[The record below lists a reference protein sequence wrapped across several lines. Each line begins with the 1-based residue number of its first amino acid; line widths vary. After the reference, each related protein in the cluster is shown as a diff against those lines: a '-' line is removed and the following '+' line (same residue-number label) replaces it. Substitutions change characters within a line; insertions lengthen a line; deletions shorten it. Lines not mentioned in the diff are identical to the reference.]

1 MTTDNVD
8 RILSVLR
15 EQNKV
20 LATHGEALARVE
32 VIQSGIRDILHGVN
46 SQPGLIGAVARHSQQ
61 LNIYRG
67 VGALLTLV
75 WSAVIAIVASMVK
88 AGHH

>member
-32 VIQSGIRDILHGVN
+32 VVQSGIRDILHGVN
-46 SQPGLIGAVARHSQQ
+46 SQPGLIGVVARHSQQ

-67 VGALLTLV
+67 VGALLAFLWT
-75 WSAVIAIVASMVK
+75 SAAAWMGFVVK
-88 AGHH
+88 RH

>member
-67 VGALLTLV
+67 VGALLAFLWSGLV
-75 WSAVIAIVASMVK
+75 AVFAATIK
-88 AGHH
+88 AHH

>member
-67 VGALLTLV
+67 VGALLALLWSGLV
-75 WSAVIAIVASMVK
+75 AVFAATIK
-88 AGHH
+88 AHH